1 MFPVFAN
8 TASAMNRLYSAF
20 NIVTLAVFLLVGVTL
35 LPAAANPKYA
45 AIVIDANSGRTLY
58 SSSAE
63 AHRYPASL
71 TKMMTLYMVFDAL
84 QRRQISKSSRIPISK
99 YAAGRPPSKIGF
111 RPGQTISVEAAIQLL
126 VTKSANDVA
135 AAVGEFLG
143 GTEGKFARK
152 MTRKAHQLGMRSTTF
167 RNASGLPNSAQK
179 TTAHDMARLGLAL
192 REHFP
197 RHFKYFSTKSY
208 KYGKRRYRNHNR
220 LLGSVK
226 GVDGIKTGYIRASGF
241 NLVSTVSRGKRRIV
255 AVVMGGKTGK
265 RRDAHMAKL
274 IAKYLPRATKRR
286 GGPLIAKRSTK
297 GSGKR
302 VAALPKSNAPV
313 PAEKPNIAV
322 TAAVTASAVKRP
334 KARPD
339 APQGVD
345 PVTTSSN
352 RVEGWVI
359 QVASMPSES
368 EAVTF
373 LNKTQ
378 KRAGRTLASASP
390 FTQTFERNGQLYYR
404 ARYHGFRSKSAAW
417 KTCGALKRKKIACY
431 AVLQ

>member
-1 MFPVFAN
+1 
-8 TASAMNRLYSAF
+8 MNRLYSVF
-20 NIVTLAVFLLVGVTL
+20 NMVTLAVFLLVGTTV
-35 LPAAANPKYA
+35 LPVAANPKYA

-58 SSSAE
+58 ASSAE

-84 QRRQISKSSRIPISK
+84 ERGQISRSSRIPISK

-152 MTRKAHQLGMRSTTF
+152 MTRKARQLGMSRTTF

-197 RHFKYFSTKSY
+197 RYFKYFSTRSY

-220 LLGSVK
+220 LLGTVK

-241 NLVSTVSRGKRRIV
+241 NLVTTASRGERRIV

-265 RRDAHMAKL
+265 SRNAHMAKL
-274 IAKYLPRATKRR
+274 VGKYLPRATKRR
-286 GGPLIAKRSTK
+286 GGPLIAKRSTGGAGRK
-297 GSGKR
+297 VVS
-302 VAALPKSNAPV
+302 LPRTNAPI
-313 PAEKPNIAV
+313 PAEKPKLAV
-322 TAAVTASAVKRP
+322 ASAAGAPTVKRP
-334 KARPD
+334 EPRPE
-339 APQGVD
+339 APQGID

-359 QVASMPSES
+359 QVASMPTES
-368 EAVTF
+368 EALSF
-373 LNKTQ
+373 LDKTK

-390 FTQTFERNGQLYYR
+390 FTQTFEQNGQLYYR

-417 KTCGALKRKKIACY
+417 KTCGALKQKKIACY